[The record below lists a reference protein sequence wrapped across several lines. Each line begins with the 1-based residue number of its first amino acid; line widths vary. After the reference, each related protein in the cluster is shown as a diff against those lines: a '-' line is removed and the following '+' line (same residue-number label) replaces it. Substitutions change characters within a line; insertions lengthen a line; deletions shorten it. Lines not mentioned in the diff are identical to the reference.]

1 MSKRK
6 CNEIVEMDEEKQNF
20 IENIK
25 KWVAIDTQLKNNNE
39 KVKKARETKN
49 QLLSNI
55 YEYIDK
61 KSLKDTKIEISDGE
75 LKFYEKR
82 EYQPISFTYVEE
94 CLDKIIPDKKQVEY
108 IMNYIHE
115 NRDVKITK
123 EIRRNFS
130 K

>member
-1 MSKRK
+1 
-6 CNEIVEMDEEKQNF
+6 MDEEKQNF

>member
-123 EIRRNFS
+123 EIRRNFA